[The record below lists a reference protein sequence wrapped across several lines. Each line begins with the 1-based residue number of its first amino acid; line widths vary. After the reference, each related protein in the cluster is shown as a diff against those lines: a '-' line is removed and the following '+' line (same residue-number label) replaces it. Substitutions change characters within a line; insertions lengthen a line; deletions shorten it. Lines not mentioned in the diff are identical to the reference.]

1 MRLNRNSNGSAG
13 IALAGGAAFAVTA
26 FAALSIAIDNAS
38 TMRLLHTD
46 ANALLY
52 SSLSP
57 NTLALPLF
65 TAVAG
70 FTVAALSLWSLA
82 SLLLAETLLAL
93 AKRGTPVNRL
103 LELVVNTSSPLVRSL
118 LKKRVAT
125 LALSASLIVTTTA
138 AFAPAPA
145 TIQDNLGWQA
155 VSTQEPAPSET
166 TVPSDLTLSAPSTPA
181 SPAPQSTTPQPETP
195 ADTNQTMQLTSPPE
209 PVPKDASTASTT
221 GVSTQADSL
230 EDAPVEQPDPGNPTN
245 IQYVV
250 RAGDS
255 LWSIASIH
263 LQTSEPTKIAVG
275 WQRIYNLNKSV
286 IGGNPDLIYPGMTLT
301 LPGEDL

>member
-1 MRLNRNSNGSAG
+1 MNRNSSGSAG

-195 ADTNQTMQLTSPPE
+195 ADTNQTMQLTFPPE